1 MEKNKSTDT
10 GGKRLFALDLLRGL
24 DIFALTVLMRLYW
37 AANRT
42 FELPQ
47 WLKVQFSHVW
57 ATPGLVDF
65 AQPLFLF
72 VCGAA
77 VPFAVPKRLSADGR
91 ATARY
96 WKHVAYRVAML
107 WVSGMIIQGQLLS
120 FDISKMHPYNNT
132 LQTIAVGY
140 LAAALTMLVRSAA
153 VRIAVPVALA
163 AVYGG
168 SLWIC
173 GDWTAEGNLA
183 RLVDERVF
191 AAIGCRAK
199 SFTYVAT
206 SLVWAAIGIAGM
218 HAALIL
224 KSERGQWAKVKILS
238 ATGVALCVAG
248 AAVLPW
254 VPPIRHIYSLSFS
267 LISTGL
273 SFLLLAFL
281 YVVTDIKGY
290 RSHWGYFLLFG
301 EFAFLSWWLHTFFGP
316 ALLKTAELCLTGVPH
331 LMGTDR
337 YMPLINELGLIA
349 VFAGVLYVRKI
360 INKSR

>member
-1 MEKNKSTDT
+1 MNV
-10 GGKRLFALDLLRGL
+10 GKRLFALDLLRGL
-24 DIFALTVLMRLYW
+24 DIFILTVLMRLYW

-42 FELPQ
+42 FELPH

-77 VPFAVPKRLSADGR
+77 VPFAIPKRLTADGK
-91 ATARY
+91 ATAQY
-96 WKHVAYRVAML
+96 WKHVAWRVAML

-120 FDISKMHPYNNT
+120 FDISKMNPYNNT

-140 LAAALTMLVRSAA
+140 LAAALTILARSTAA
-153 VRIAVPVALA
+153 RIAVPVVLA

-168 SLWIC
+168 ALWIY
-173 GDWTAEGNLA
+173 GDWTPGGNLA

-191 AAIGCRAK
+191 AAIGCKAK

-224 KSERGQWAKVKILS
+224 KSERGQWEKAKLLS
-238 ATGVALCVAG
+238 LVGLALTVLG
-248 AAVLPW
+248 AAILPW

-273 SFLLLAFL
+273 SFLLLALL
-281 YVVTDIKGY
+281 YVITDIGGH
-290 RSHWGYFLLFG
+290 RSHWGYILLFG

-316 ALLKTAELCLTGVPH
+316 ALLKVAELCFVGVPH
-331 LMGTDR
+331 LMGTGK
-337 YMPLINELGLIA
+337 YMPIINELGLIA
-349 VFAGVLYVRKI
+349 VFAGVLYVRKRL
-360 INKSR
+360 SAH